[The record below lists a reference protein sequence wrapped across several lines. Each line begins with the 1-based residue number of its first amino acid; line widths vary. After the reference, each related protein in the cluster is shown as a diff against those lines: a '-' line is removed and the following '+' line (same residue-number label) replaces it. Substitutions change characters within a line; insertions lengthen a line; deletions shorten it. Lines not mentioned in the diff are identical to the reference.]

1 MVLPRNGRPPRRIAG
16 RRNAIILAA
25 SAGVNFF
32 GPRCLWAASL
42 DHALAPAAQ
51 SSNTPGN
58 IPGNTPGNIS
68 GS

>member
-1 MVLPRNGRPPRRIAG
+1 
-16 RRNAIILAA
+16 
-25 SAGVNFF
+25 
-32 GPRCLWAASL
+32 L

-58 IPGNTPGNIS
+58 IPGNTPANIS